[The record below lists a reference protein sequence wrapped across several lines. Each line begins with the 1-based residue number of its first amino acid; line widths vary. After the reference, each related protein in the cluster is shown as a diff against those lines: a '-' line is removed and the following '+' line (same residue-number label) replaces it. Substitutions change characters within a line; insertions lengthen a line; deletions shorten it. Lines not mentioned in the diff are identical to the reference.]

1 MHLLS
6 HHVTHHL
13 CQRLVICLVEPV
25 ELLLLLLLLL
35 LLWHATDGSAW
46 LEDDLMLED
55 WKEEEVAD
63 LEQLAVA
70 GLVRDSSGY
79 YSDDFEALSDEEGE

>member
-1 MHLLS
+1 
-6 HHVTHHL
+6 
-13 CQRLVICLVEPV
+13 
-25 ELLLLLLLLL
+25 
-35 LLWHATDGSAW
+35 
-46 LEDDLMLED
+46 MLED

-79 YSDDFEALSDEEGE
+79 YSDDFEPLSDDECA